1 MNNLV
6 IAIDG
11 PAGAGKSTI
20 AKIIAKKLDIN
31 YIDTAPTDTYK
42 LIVEFR
48 FQYGLLFAQNP
59 LV

>member
-20 AKIIAKKLDIN
+20 AKIIAKELNIN
-31 YIDTAPTDTYK
+31 YIYRSNVSCSNFKMFTK
-42 LIVEFR
+42 
-48 FQYGLLFAQNP
+48 
-59 LV
+59 